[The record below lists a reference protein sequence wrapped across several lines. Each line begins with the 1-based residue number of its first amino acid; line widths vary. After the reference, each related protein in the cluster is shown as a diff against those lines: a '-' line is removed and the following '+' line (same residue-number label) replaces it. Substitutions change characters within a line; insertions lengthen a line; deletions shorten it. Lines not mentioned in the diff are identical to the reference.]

1 MFNFNNHHL
10 TLGKYTAPTPIV
22 QGGMGVG
29 VSMANLASAV
39 ANEGGVGVLSAAGI
53 AMLRKPAERDHERAI
68 TEGLTEE
75 IAEARSKITAED
87 AGLLGINIMNVL
99 TDFSQMVKTSAEAGI
114 DVIFSGA
121 GLPLDLPKF
130 SPSDIALVPIVSSV
144 KAVKI
149 ISRWWEQKYARVP
162 DAFVLE
168 GPLAGGHLGFSH
180 EQIEDPSFGLESLI
194 PQLRTALDALE
205 QKAGRKVPLIA
216 GGGIF
221 SGADIHDILS
231 RGATAVQMAT
241 RFVATEECDASPAFK
256 QAYVNC
262 KKEDIVIIESP
273 VGMPGRAIKNDFL
286 QRAHDKKTC
295 PKSCPWHCISSCKVE
310 SSPYCIS
317 LALLSACKGK
327 LEQGFAFIGAN
338 GYMIESVTTVHR
350 LIETLHKEFAAAA
363 SAKAQK
369 EELI

>member
-1 MFNFNNHHL
+1 MFNFNNHRL
-10 TLGKYTAPTPIV
+10 TLGKYTAPIPIV

-29 VSMANLASAV
+29 ISMARLASAV

-53 AMLRKPAERDHERAI
+53 AMLRKPEERSRESAVHDGI
-68 TEGLTEE
+68 SEE
-75 IAEARSKITAED
+75 IAAARAKMTEVNT
-87 AGLLGINIMNVL
+87 GLLGINIMNVM
-99 TDFSQMVKTSAEAGI
+99 TDFAQMVKTSAEAGI

-130 SPSDIALVPIVSSV
+130 SPSDIALVPIVSSA
-144 KAVKI
+144 KAARM

-168 GPLAGGHLGFSH
+168 GPLAGGHLGFS
-180 EQIEDPSFGLESLI
+180 EGQIGDPAFSLEALI

-205 QKAGRKVPLIA
+205 QKAGHTIPLIA

-262 KKEDIVIIESP
+262 QKDDIVIIKSP

-286 QRAHDKKTC
+286 QRAQHNETC
-295 PKSCPWHCISSCKVE
+295 PKNCPWHCISSCTVE
-310 SSPYCIS
+310 TAPYCIS
-317 LALLSACKGK
+317 AALLAACKGK

-338 GYMIESVTTVHR
+338 GYKIDGITTVHR
-350 LIETLHKEFAAAA
+350 LIETLHKEFIAAA
-363 SAKAQK
+363 KGV
-369 EELI
+369 

>member
-1 MFNFNNHHL
+1 MFNFNNHKL
-10 TLGKYTAPTPIV
+10 TLGKYTAPIPIV

-29 VSMANLASAV
+29 ISMSRLASAV

-53 AMLRKPAERDHERAI
+53 AMLRKPAERNRERAVQ
-68 TEGLTEE
+68 EGISEE
-75 IAEARSKITAED
+75 IADARAKMTADENG
-87 AGLLGINIMNVL
+87 GLLGINIMNVM
-99 TDFSQMVKTSAEAGI
+99 TDFAQMVKTSAEAGI

-130 SPSDIALVPIVSSV
+130 SPSDIALVPIVSSA
-144 KAVKI
+144 KAAKM

-168 GPLAGGHLGFSH
+168 GPLAGGHLGFSE
-180 EQIEDPSFGLESLI
+180 EQISDPAFKLEALI
-194 PQLRTALDALE
+194 PQLRSALDALE
-205 QKAGRKVPLIA
+205 QKAGRAIPLIA

-231 RGATAVQMAT
+231 RGVAAVQMAT

-262 KKEDIVIIESP
+262 QKEDIVIIKSP
-273 VGMPGRAIKNDFL
+273 VGLPGRAIKNDFL
-286 QRAHDKKTC
+286 QRAQDNQTC
-295 PKSCPWHCISSCKVE
+295 PKSCPWHCISSCTVE
-310 SSPYCIS
+310 NAPYCIS
-317 LALLSACKGK
+317 AALLSACKGK

-338 GYMIESVTTVHR
+338 GYRIEGITTVHR
-350 LIETLHKEFAAAA
+350 LIETLHKEFTAAA
-363 SAKAQK
+363 KAGV
-369 EELI
+369 